1 MPGGYGEPEERDFYG
16 IERGRGGFTGSG
28 GLNLFEHWWRPA
40 GESRATVVLVHGLK
54 DHGARYAHVGEW
66 LARRGYAVHAL
77 DLRGHGES
85 GGERFFVESFD
96 EYVEDLGA
104 FVQRVRVSGNP
115 SGKPLFLLGHS
126 MGGAVA
132 SLFVLDRGPEL
143 GGLVLSAPALEPSQ
157 GVSPLLIRLSG
168 IVSRLFPHA
177 PVTKVDV
184 RALSHL
190 PEVIQAARKD
200 PLSGDRPAPARTGH
214 EILRA
219 MGRIRARAR
228 EMSVPMLV
236 LHGTED
242 RLTNPKGSERLFEL
256 ASSGD
261 KELKLY
267 EGLYHEILNEPGWER
282 TLGEISSWLDKR
294 S

>member
-1 MPGGYGEPEERDFYG
+1 VSEDGAGLG
-16 IERGRGGFTGSG
+16 ERGERGESGAGGFTGPG
-28 GLNLFEHWWRPA
+28 GIGLFEHWWLPA
-40 GESRATVVLVHGLK
+40 GEARAVVVVVHGLK

-66 LARRGYAVHAL
+66 LAWRGYAVHAL

-85 GGERFFVESFD
+85 AGERFFVGGFD

-104 FVQRVRVSGNP
+104 FVERVRAP
-115 SGKPLFLLGHS
+115 GKPLFVLGHS
-126 MGGAVA
+126 MGGAVT
-132 SLFVLDRGPEL
+132 SLYVLDRGPDVPDL
-143 GGLVLSAPALEPSQ
+143 CGLVLSAPALEPSQ
-157 GVSPLLIRLSG
+157 GLSPVLIRLSAL
-168 IVSRLFPHA
+168 VSRFFPHA
-177 PVTKVDV
+177 RVTKVDV
-184 RALSHL
+184 KALSHL

-219 MGRIRARAR
+219 MRRIRERAP
-228 EMSVPMLV
+228 EMTVPMLV

-242 RLTNPKGSERLFEL
+242 RLTNPRGSERLVEL
-256 ASSGD
+256 AGSED

-282 TLGEISSWLDKR
+282 TLGEITSWLGER